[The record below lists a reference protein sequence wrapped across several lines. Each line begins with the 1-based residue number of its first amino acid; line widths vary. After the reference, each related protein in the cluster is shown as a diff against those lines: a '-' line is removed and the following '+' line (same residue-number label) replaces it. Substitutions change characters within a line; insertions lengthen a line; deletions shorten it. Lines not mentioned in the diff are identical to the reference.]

1 MSIRNLKDG
10 SNKPWICECYP
21 NGRDGKRIRKRF
33 ATKGEAAAFER
44 FTMNEIDDK
53 PWLGEKA
60 DNRRLKDLLDT
71 WWEVHGHTVKTG
83 QNSYDVMAKTI
94 AVLNNPL
101 ARLFTKKDY
110 LAYRANRV
118 SHHPSR
124 PNITI
129 SAATHNIELK
139 TLRAMFSRLIR
150 YDLWK
155 LPNPLEDIEL
165 VKSAEKELSYLT
177 KEQIPAVLS
186 AIAADASP
194 SAKQIYTAAK
204 ICLATGCR
212 IGEALSLK
220 HSQLTRYKL
229 TYTET
234 KGKKNRSVPISPAL
248 YEEILGSSESGHA
261 IFDVAYHS
269 AWKCVR
275 RALPN
280 HVPEG
285 QATHVFRHTF
295 ASHFMMN
302 GGDILVLQRILGHK
316 KIDQTMAYA
325 HFAPEHLIQAVEL
338 NPLEN

>member
-1 MSIRNLKDG
+1 MSVRNLKDG
-10 SNKPWICECYP
+10 SKKPWICECYP
-21 NGRDGKRIRKRF
+21 SGRDGKRIRKRF
-33 ATKGEAAAFER
+33 ATKGEATAFEH
-44 FTMNEIDDK
+44 FTMSEVNDK
-53 PWLGEKA
+53 PWLANKV

-94 AVLNNPL
+94 AMLNNPI
-101 ARLFTKKDY
+101 AHLFTKKDY

-118 SHHPSR
+118 SYHRNYPNVAISPS
-124 PNITI
+124 
-129 SAATHNIELK
+129 THNIELK
-139 TLRAMFSRLIR
+139 ILRSMFNRLIK
-150 YDLWK
+150 YDVWK
-155 LPNPLEDIEL
+155 LPNPLADIEL
-165 VKSAEKELSYLT
+165 VKIAEKELSYLT
-177 KEQIPAVLS
+177 KEQIPTVLS
-186 AIAADASP
+186 ALAADNSLP
-194 SAKQIYTAAK
+194 AKQIHVVAK

-220 HSQLTRYKL
+220 HSQITKYKL
-229 TYTET
+229 TFTET

-248 YEEILGSSESGHA
+248 YEEILRNSVSGHA
-261 IFDVAYHS
+261 IFNINYQK
-269 AWKCVR
+269 AWMCVK

-280 HVPEG
+280 HVPAG

-302 GGDILVLQRILGHK
+302 GGDILVLQRILGHQ
-316 KIDQTMAYA
+316 KIEQTMTYS